1 MKLSSV
7 DYYLDWPVSIK
18 LKNLREFIIT
28 NLEKKGDLIRWS
40 IVDIQDSIDSFGTKK
55 LKNKKN
61 INFFSYNLYF
71 NSNFVF

>member
-40 IVDIQDSIDSFGTKK
+40 IVDIQNTIDSFGTKK
-55 LKNKKN
+55 LKIKAVLTN
-61 INFFSYNLYF
+61 
-71 NSNFVF
+71 

>member
-40 IVDIQDSIDSFGTKK
+40 IVDIQDSIDSSGTKK
-55 LKNKKN
+55 LKIKAV
-61 INFFSYNLYF
+61 LAH
-71 NSNFVF
+71 

>member
-18 LKNLREFIIT
+18 LKYLREFIIA

-40 IVDIQDSIDSFGTKK
+40 IVDIQNSIDSLGTKK
-55 LKNKKN
+55 PKIKAVLAN
-61 INFFSYNLYF
+61 
-71 NSNFVF
+71 

>member
-7 DYYLDWPVSIK
+7 DYYLDWPVSLK

-40 IVDIQDSIDSFGTKK
+40 IVDIQDSVDSVGTKK
-55 LKNKKN
+55 LKIKAVLAN
-61 INFFSYNLYF
+61 
-71 NSNFVF
+71 

>member
-18 LKNLREFIIT
+18 LKTLREFIIT

-40 IVDIQDSIDSFGTKK
+40 IVDIQNSIDSFGTKK
-55 LKNKKN
+55 LKIKAVVAN
-61 INFFSYNLYF
+61 
-71 NSNFVF
+71 

>member
-18 LKNLREFIIT
+18 IKNLREFIIT

-40 IVDIQDSIDSFGTKK
+40 IVDIQDSFDSFGTKK
-55 LKNKKN
+55 LKIKAVLAN
-61 INFFSYNLYF
+61 
-71 NSNFVF
+71 

>member
-18 LKNLREFIIT
+18 LKNLRKLIIA

-40 IVDIQDSIDSFGTKK
+40 IVDIQYSIDSFGTKK
-55 LKNKKN
+55 LKIKAVLAN
-61 INFFSYNLYF
+61 
-71 NSNFVF
+71 

>member
-18 LKNLREFIIT
+18 LKNLREFIILS
-28 NLEKKGDLIRWS
+28 LEKKGDLIRWS

-55 LKNKKN
+55 LKIKA
-61 INFFSYNLYF
+61 
-71 NSNFVF
+71 VFALSLIHI

>member
-40 IVDIQDSIDSFGTKK
+40 IVDIQNSIDSFGTKK
-55 LKNKKN
+55 ITIKAVLAN
-61 INFFSYNLYF
+61 
-71 NSNFVF
+71 

>member
-1 MKLSSV
+1 MKLTSV

-18 LKNLREFIIT
+18 LKNLREFIII

-55 LKNKKN
+55 LKIKAVIAN
-61 INFFSYNLYF
+61 
-71 NSNFVF
+71 